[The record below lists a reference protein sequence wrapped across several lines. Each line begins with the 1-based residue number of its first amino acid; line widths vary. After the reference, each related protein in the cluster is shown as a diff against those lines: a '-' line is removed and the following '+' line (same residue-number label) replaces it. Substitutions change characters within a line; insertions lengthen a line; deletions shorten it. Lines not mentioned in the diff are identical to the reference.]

1 MTILIIHVSNL
12 LFFDVRVPSL
22 KFIVALQMILVI
34 PIHVEMEE
42 HVKLMIRDL
51 TILPFVFTVNALNIS
66 LVNFVLYQKMEV
78 THKKCYM
85 KHDQLTLYLVCLF
98 RLPES

>member
-12 LFFDVRVPSL
+12 LLFDVRVPSL
-22 KFIVALQMILVI
+22 KLIVALQTILVI

-51 TILPFVFTVNALNIS
+51 AILPFVFTVNVLNIS
-66 LVNFVLYQKMEV
+66 LVNIVLCQKKEV
-78 THKKCYM
+78 TYKKYYM
-85 KHDQLTLYLVCLF
+85 KHDQLTLYLACLF

>member
-12 LFFDVRVPSL
+12 LLFDVRVPSL
-22 KFIVALQMILVI
+22 KLIVALQTILVI

-51 TILPFVFTVNALNIS
+51 AILPFVFTVNVLNIS
-66 LVNFVLYQKMEV
+66 LVNIVLCQKKEV
-78 THKKCYM
+78 TYKKCYM
-85 KHDQLTLYLVCLF
+85 KHDQLALYLACLF